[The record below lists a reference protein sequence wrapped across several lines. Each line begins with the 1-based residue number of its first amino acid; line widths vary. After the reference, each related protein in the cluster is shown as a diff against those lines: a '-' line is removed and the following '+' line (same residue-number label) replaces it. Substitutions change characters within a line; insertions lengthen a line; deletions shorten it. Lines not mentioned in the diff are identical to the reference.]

1 MNSIVCLKEVPDTET
16 RIEVRDG
23 KVVEEGIQY
32 VVNPYDE
39 FALEEALKW
48 QEAHGGK
55 VTLVSLG
62 PERARE
68 SILKGLAMGADEV
81 YHLSDEAFL
90 GGDAYATAKALAAA
104 ISKLGEYDVIFCGKQ
119 AVDDDNAAV
128 GIMLAEMLDLPHVSV
143 VSKLEIAEDG
153 KSRPGRAGHRGR
165 QGGGRTAAA
174 GGHHRPEGAERAA
187 LPVVPRH
194 PPGAQQALHPVD
206 AWPMWAWRPAR
217 WALPAPSWRS
227 SRCCRHRSGPRSHRR
242 WRAGRSGQRGRAPAA
257 RRSKGHLGGESWETT
272 FWSLRNSETAS

>member
-23 KVVEEGIQY
+23 RVAEEGIQY

-39 FALEEALKW
+39 YALEEALKW

-104 ISKLGEYDVIFCGKQ
+104 ITKLGDFDVIFCGKQ
-119 AVDDDNAAV
+119 AVDADNHAV
-128 GIMLAEMLDLPHVSV
+128 GAMLAEMLDVPQVAV
-143 VSKLEIAEDG
+143 VSKLEIAEDAKTARAERDIEGG
-153 KSRPGRAGHRGR
+153 KEVVELPLPAVFTTQKGLNEPRYPSFRGIR
-165 QGGGRTAAA
+165 QARRKPFTQWTVADVGLEASDVGAA
-174 GGHHRPEGAERAA
+174 GAKMEVVEVLPPPERPSGRIIPGEPAEAA
-187 LPVVPRH
+187 KEVVR
-194 PPGAQQALHPVD
+194 L
-206 AWPMWAWRPAR
+206 
-217 WALPAPSWRS
+217 
-227 SRCCRHRSGPRSHRR
+227 
-242 WRAGRSGQRGRAPAA
+242 
-257 RRSKGHLGGESWETT
+257 
-272 FWSLRNSETAS
+272 LREEAKVI

>member
-23 KVVEEGIQY
+23 QIVEEGVQY

-48 QEAHGGK
+48 QEQYGGS

-90 GGDAYATAKALAAA
+90 GGDSYATAKSLAAA
-104 ISKLGEYDVIFCGKQ
+104 ITKLGEYDAIFCGKQ
-119 AVDDDNAAV
+119 AVDDDSASV
-128 GIMLAEMLDLPHVSV
+128 GIMLAELLDLPHVSV
-143 VSKLEIAEDG
+143 VSSLEITEDATSARAERDIEGGKEVVEMPLPAVITTQKGLNEPRYPSFRGIRQARKKPFTQWTVADLGLDAGEVGAAGAKLEVAQVLPPPE
-153 KSRPGRAGHRGR
+153 RPPGRIVEGEPAE
-165 QGGGRTAAA
+165 AAA
-174 GGHHRPEGAERAA
+174 E
-187 LPVVPRH
+187 VVR
-194 PPGAQQALHPVD
+194 L
-206 AWPMWAWRPAR
+206 
-217 WALPAPSWRS
+217 
-227 SRCCRHRSGPRSHRR
+227 
-242 WRAGRSGQRGRAPAA
+242 
-257 RRSKGHLGGESWETT
+257 
-272 FWSLRNSETAS
+272 LREEAKVI

>member
-48 QEAHGGK
+48 QEQVGGK

-81 YHLSDEAFL
+81 YQLSDEAFL

-104 ISKLGEYDVIFCGKQ
+104 IKALGEYDVIFCGKQ
-119 AVDDDNAAV
+119 AVDADNAAV

-143 VSKLEIAEDG
+143 VSRLEIDAEA
-153 KSRPGRAGHRGR
+153 KSARAERDIEGGREVVELPLPAVITAQKGLNEPRYPSFRGIRQARSKPFTLWSVADVDLAAGDVGTAGAMMEVIEVMPPPDRPPGRVIPGEPAE
-165 QGGGRTAAA
+165 AAA
-174 GGHHRPEGAERAA
+174 E
-187 LPVVPRH
+187 VVR
-194 PPGAQQALHPVD
+194 L
-206 AWPMWAWRPAR
+206 
-217 WALPAPSWRS
+217 
-227 SRCCRHRSGPRSHRR
+227 
-242 WRAGRSGQRGRAPAA
+242 
-257 RRSKGHLGGESWETT
+257 
-272 FWSLRNSETAS
+272 LREEAKVI

>member
-16 RIEVRDG
+16 RIQVRDG
-23 KVVEEGIQY
+23 QVVEEGIQY

-48 QEAHGGK
+48 QEAEGGK

-81 YHLSDEAFL
+81 YHLSDPAFL

-104 ISKLGEYDVIFCGKQ
+104 IKKLGEYDVIFCGKQ
-119 AVDDDNAAV
+119 AVDADNAAV

-143 VSKLEIAEDG
+143 VSKLEIDAEA
-153 KSRPGRAGHRGR
+153 KSARAERDIEGGREVLELPLPAVITAQKGLNEPRYPSFRGIRQARSKPFTQWSVADVGLDAGDVGTAGTRMEVVEVMPPPDRPPGRVIPGEPAE
-165 QGGGRTAAA
+165 AAA
-174 GGHHRPEGAERAA
+174 E
-187 LPVVPRH
+187 VVR
-194 PPGAQQALHPVD
+194 L
-206 AWPMWAWRPAR
+206 
-217 WALPAPSWRS
+217 
-227 SRCCRHRSGPRSHRR
+227 
-242 WRAGRSGQRGRAPAA
+242 
-257 RRSKGHLGGESWETT
+257 
-272 FWSLRNSETAS
+272 LREEAKVI

>member
-23 KVVEEGIQY
+23 KVAEEGVQY

-48 QEAHGGK
+48 QEQYGGK

-104 ISKLGEYDVIFCGKQ
+104 IEKVGEYDAVFCGRQ
-119 AVDDDNAAV
+119 AVDEDNASV
-128 GIMLAEMLDLPHVSV
+128 GIMLAELLDLPHVSV
-143 VSKLEIAEDG
+143 VSKLEIAKEGTGSQPACAKAERDIEGG
-153 KSRPGRAGHRGR
+153 KEVVEMPLPAVITAQKGLNEPRYPSFRGIRQARRKPFTQWTVADVGLEAGEVG
-165 QGGGRTAAA
+165 AA
-174 GGHHRPEGAERAA
+174 GAKLEVVEVMPPPERPSGRVIEGEPAEAA
-187 LPVVPRH
+187 KEVVR
-194 PPGAQQALHPVD
+194 L
-206 AWPMWAWRPAR
+206 
-217 WALPAPSWRS
+217 
-227 SRCCRHRSGPRSHRR
+227 
-242 WRAGRSGQRGRAPAA
+242 
-257 RRSKGHLGGESWETT
+257 
-272 FWSLRNSETAS
+272 LREEAKVI

>member
-16 RIEVRDG
+16 RIQVRDG

-39 FALEEALKW
+39 YALEEALKW
-48 QEAHGGK
+48 QEQVGGK

-81 YHLSDEAFL
+81 YQLSDEAFL

-104 ISKLGEYDVIFCGKQ
+104 IKALSEYDVIFCGKQ
-119 AVDDDNAAV
+119 AVDADNAAV

-143 VSKLEIAEDG
+143 VSKLEIDAEA
-153 KSRPGRAGHRGR
+153 KSARAERDIEGGREVVELPLPAVITTQKGLNEPRYPSFRGIRQARSKPFTLWSVADVGLAAGDVGAAGAMMEVVEVMSPPDRPPGRVIPGEPAE
-165 QGGGRTAAA
+165 AAA
-174 GGHHRPEGAERAA
+174 E
-187 LPVVPRH
+187 VVR
-194 PPGAQQALHPVD
+194 L
-206 AWPMWAWRPAR
+206 
-217 WALPAPSWRS
+217 
-227 SRCCRHRSGPRSHRR
+227 
-242 WRAGRSGQRGRAPAA
+242 
-257 RRSKGHLGGESWETT
+257 
-272 FWSLRNSETAS
+272 LREEAKVI

>member
-1 MNSIVCLKEVPDTET
+1 MNTIVCLKEVPDTET

-23 KVVEEGIQY
+23 VVAEEGIQY

-39 FALEEALKW
+39 FALEEALQW
-48 QEAHGGK
+48 QEKHGGK

-104 ISKLGEYDVIFCGKQ
+104 IHKLGEYDVIFCGKQ
-119 AVDDDNAAV
+119 AVDEDNAAV

-143 VSKLEIAEDG
+143 VSKFEIADDC
-153 KSRPGRAGHRGR
+153 KSARAERDIEGGREVIELPLPAVITAQKGLNEPRYPSFRGIRQARKKPFTQWAVADVGLDAGDVGAAGTRLEVVEVSPPPERPPGRIVEGEPPE
-165 QGGGRTAAA
+165 AAK
-174 GGHHRPEGAERAA
+174 E
-187 LPVVPRH
+187 VVR
-194 PPGAQQALHPVD
+194 L
-206 AWPMWAWRPAR
+206 
-217 WALPAPSWRS
+217 
-227 SRCCRHRSGPRSHRR
+227 
-242 WRAGRSGQRGRAPAA
+242 
-257 RRSKGHLGGESWETT
+257 
-272 FWSLRNSETAS
+272 LREEAKVI

>member
-23 KVVEEGIQY
+23 KIIEEGIQY

-39 FALEEALKW
+39 FALEEALSW
-48 QEAHGGK
+48 QERYGGK

-104 ISKLGEYDVIFCGKQ
+104 IQKLDDYDAIFCGRQ
-119 AVDDDNAAV
+119 AVDEDNAAV
-128 GIMLAEMLDLPHVSV
+128 GIMLAEMLSLPHVSV

-153 KSRPGRAGHRGR
+153 KRARAERDIEGGKEVVELPLPAVITAQKGLNEPRYPSFRGIRQARKKPFTQWTAADVGLAAGDVGAAGAKLEVVAVLPPPERPPGRIISGE
-165 QGGGRTAAA
+165 
-174 GGHHRPEGAERAA
+174 PAEAVKE
-187 LPVVPRH
+187 VVR
-194 PPGAQQALHPVD
+194 L
-206 AWPMWAWRPAR
+206 
-217 WALPAPSWRS
+217 
-227 SRCCRHRSGPRSHRR
+227 
-242 WRAGRSGQRGRAPAA
+242 
-257 RRSKGHLGGESWETT
+257 
-272 FWSLRNSETAS
+272 LREEAKVI

>member
-1 MNSIVCLKEVPDTET
+1 MNTIVCLKEVPDTET

-23 KVVEEGIQY
+23 AVAEEGIQY

-39 FALEEALKW
+39 FALEEALQW
-48 QEAHGGK
+48 QEKHGGK

-104 ISKLGEYDVIFCGKQ
+104 IRTLGEYDVIFCGKQ
-119 AVDDDNAAV
+119 AVDEDNAAV

-143 VSKLEIAEDG
+143 VSKFEIADDG
-153 KSRPGRAGHRGR
+153 KSAR
-165 QGGGRTAAA
+165 
-174 GGHHRPEGAERAA
+174 AERDIEGGKEVIE
-187 LPVVPRH
+187 LPLPAVVTAQKGLNEPRY
-194 PPGAQQALHPVD
+194 PSFRGI
-206 AWPMWAWRPAR
+206 RPAR
-217 WALPAPSWRS
+217 KKPFTQWAVADVGLD
-227 SRCCRHRSGPRSHRR
+227 
-242 WRAGRSGQRGRAPAA
+242 AGDVGAAGTRLEVVEVSPPPERPPGRIVEGEPPEAA
-257 RRSKGHLGGESWETT
+257 KEVVRL
-272 FWSLRNSETAS
+272 LRDEAKVI